1 MTETDKDGLLPC
13 PFCGSAPVTTR
24 TGFSGQALYIYCI
37 NDNGCPR
44 PKAVGESKEKAVEN
58 WNSRYSVAE
67 ERLRTQLARAQ
78 ANHKDAVEGKRKTDA
93 RLRVA
98 LKALQEI
105 YDDIESD
112 NRIIKIAGDAFN
124 AATDDIAPAD
134 DIGNT

>member
-1 MTETDKDGLLPC
+1 MTETETDKDDLVARLRLG
-13 PFCGSAPVTTR
+13 GMVR
-24 TGFSGQALYIYCI
+24 TDGGYSI
-37 NDNGCPR
+37 PR
-44 PKAVGESKEKAVEN
+44 EKETMREAADEI
-58 WNSRYSVAE
+58 
-67 ERLRTQLARAQ
+67 ERLRLQLARAQ
-78 ANHKDAVEGKRKTDA
+78 ANHKDAVEGKRRTDA

-134 DIGNT
+134 DIGKT